1 MSDFLTRFKQMLNQ
15 EQINNLTNKKIIL
28 FGVGGVG
35 GYVAEML
42 VRSGIEYLTI
52 VDFDKIDI
60 TNINR
65 QIVALN
71 SNVGENKVDVLKQ
84 RLKDINPNVEVLA
97 IQDKLTIDNI
107 EDYDLSKYDYVID
120 CIDDL
125 PAKKQLIKY
134 CNNNNVNIL
143 VSCGAGNRYKEIPQ
157 FMVAD
162 IHKTEYDAIAKILRR
177 FCVDEKIKHLNVVYT
192 KQQAEKAEH
201 KTIGSVVYYPA
212 SMACV
217 IVCKVINDLMD

>member
-15 EQINNLTNKKIIL
+15 EQINNLTSKKIIL

-52 VDFDKIDI
+52 VDFDKIDV

-107 EDYDLSKYDYVID
+107 EDYDLIHRKLKLIRKYSKVTNIKFYV
-120 CIDDL
+120 
-125 PAKKQLIKY
+125 
-134 CNNNNVNIL
+134 L
-143 VSCGAGNRYKEIPQ
+143 VGFKSTDAEDIEN
-157 FMVAD
+157 MVQEMQN
-162 IHKTEYDAIAKILRR
+162 KTE
-177 FCVDEKIKHLNVVYT
+177 
-192 KQQAEKAEH
+192 
-201 KTIGSVVYYPA
+201 
-212 SMACV
+212 
-217 IVCKVINDLMD
+217 